1 MTDLLKIDDEVI
13 TTEDFVKLLRFTGTF
28 DSILEDIVKDKLT
41 VHAAKKAGI
50 TITDE
55 ELQERAD
62 QLRRAKGLHRAVD
75 MNRYLDATRITLD
88 DFERYIIEM
97 LYHEKMLERIGDDQA
112 VDEYFNLNAPK
123 FDSIEISHIVVDS
136 EGKAREIIAILEDD
150 PDSFGELAREHSLA
164 DTREDGGYVGRVLR
178 GALRGDVEAKVFNAA
193 EGDLLGPFPSADESY
208 FEIFTVNAKRPAAIN
223 EDTVAEVRRLL
234 RDEWIAAR
242 AREHRIEIL

>member
-1 MTDLLKIDDEVI
+1 MSDLVKIDDEVI
-13 TTEDFVKLLRFTGTF
+13 STEDFVKLLRFTGVF
-28 DSILEDIVKDKLT
+28 DGLLEDVMKDKLT
-41 VHAAKKAGI
+41 VHAAKQAGI

-55 ELQERAD
+55 EVQERAD
-62 QLRRAKGLHRAVD
+62 MLRRAKGLHRAVD

-88 DFERYIIEM
+88 DFEQYITEM
-97 LYHEKMLERIGDDQA
+97 LYHEKMLEQVGKDEA

-136 EGKAREIIAILEDD
+136 EGKAREIMAILEDE
-150 PDSFGELAREHSLA
+150 PESFEELAREHSLA

-178 GALRGDVEAKVFNAA
+178 GALRGDAEAKVFNAA

-208 FEIFTVNAKRPAAIN
+208 FEIFVVNAKRPAAFNDETI
-223 EDTVAEVRRLL
+223 AEVRRLL
-234 RDEWIAAR
+234 RDEWLAAR